1 MVQNRQKNYNGNK
14 ISRYTIMAS
23 ACKDLSKRAIEAIG
37 TVNWVVPPSAL
48 VTSDDRP
55 SFGVTTQLT
64 A

>member
-1 MVQNRQKNYNGNK
+1 
-14 ISRYTIMAS
+14 MAS
-23 ACKDLSKRAIEAIG
+23 ACKDLSKRAMEAIG

-48 VTSDDRP
+48 VTSEDRP